1 MARIYSD
8 EEKRSHLDQY
18 KVSGKC
24 KTEYARENDIPEAT
38 FRAWI
43 KEENLLSY
51 GILDVGNNDPASIV
65 KAPKPTIFANE
76 TIRIELREG
85 YDKEFLRRIIEVLI
99 DDTKVIE

>member
-8 EEKRSHLDQY
+8 EEKQAHLDQY

-43 KEENLLSY
+43 KEENYSDF
-51 GILDVGNNDPASIV
+51 GILEANSSESEKVTKIV
-65 KAPKPTIFANE
+65 KPIIFANE
-76 TIRIELREG
+76 NIRLELREG
-85 YDKEFLRRIIEVLI
+85 YDKELLRRIIEVI
-99 DDTKVIE
+99 TNDKQVIK

>member
-1 MARIYSD
+1 MARVYSD
-8 EEKRSHLDQY
+8 EEKRLHLDQY

-43 KEENLLSY
+43 KEENYSDF
-51 GILDVGNNDPASIV
+51 GILETNSSETEKVTKIV
-65 KAPKPTIFANE
+65 RSTIFANE

-85 YDKEFLRRIIEVLI
+85 FDKEFLKRIIEVLI
-99 DDTKVIE
+99 NDK

>member
-8 EEKRSHLDQY
+8 EEKRAYLDQY

-43 KEENLLSY
+43 KEENYSDF
-51 GILDVGNNDPASIV
+51 GILEPNNVETTNVV
-65 KAPKPTIFANE
+65 KVVKPILFANE
-76 TIRIELREG
+76 NIRIELREG
-85 YDKEFLRRIIEVLI
+85 FDKEFLKRIIEVLVN
-99 DDTKVIE
+99 DK

>member
-8 EEKRSHLDQY
+8 EKKRTHLDQY
-18 KVSGKC
+18 RVSRKC

-43 KEENLLSY
+43 KEENYSNY
-51 GILDVGNNDPASIV
+51 GMLELDDEGSERIV
-65 KAPKPTIFANE
+65 KLVKPTIFANE

-85 YDKEFLRRIIEVLI
+85 YDKEFLRKMVEVLI
-99 DDTKVIE
+99 NDK

>member
-8 EEKRSHLDQY
+8 EEKRVHLDKY

-43 KEENLLSY
+43 KEENISDFGMLEMNNVT
-51 GILDVGNNDPASIV
+51 DVEKTV
-65 KAPKPTIFANE
+65 KLVKPTIFANE
-76 TIRIELREG
+76 NIRIELREG
-85 YDKEFLRRIIEVLI
+85 YDKSFLRKIIEVLVN
-99 DDTKVIE
+99 DK